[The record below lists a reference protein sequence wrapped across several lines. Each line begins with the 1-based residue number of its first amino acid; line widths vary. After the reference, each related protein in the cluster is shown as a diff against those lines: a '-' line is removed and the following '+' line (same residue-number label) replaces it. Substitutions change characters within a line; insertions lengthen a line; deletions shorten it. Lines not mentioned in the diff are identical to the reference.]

1 MPAKKKISRK
11 NTGRLS
17 VLYCLGLLLAV
28 SSALPAYIQSNFL
41 GEFVSVQ
48 TVSLFFVIAN
58 FLSVMAILSFP
69 SLIKAIT
76 NYFATKAVLAVY
88 LASLFGLSLAT
99 SAGPALVSI
108 TLFTITSSLIW
119 INMDVLIESFSNNKA
134 TGKIRTIYFTFINI
148 GWILSPLLSSYLIEK
163 GQYTLTFL
171 VAAFMVIPFYLVL
184 ISQGKKLKDRVKY
197 QKEDLPVTLKKMWD
211 NKNLRGI
218 FFIALLLSLFYS
230 SAVIYIPIHLHR
242 NLGMDWHSLGII
254 FSIMLIPFIL
264 IEIPAGIIADKYL
277 GEKELLFAG
286 FAILITSLFLF
297 YLIKTPNIWIWAGIL
312 FLSRTGAAL
321 IEAMRETYFFKIID
335 VEEVGYINIFRATTP
350 LGYVVGAGLAV
361 LITNFFPLNYL
372 FLSVTIVMLS
382 GFWFTASIKDTK

>member
-1 MPAKKKISRK
+1 MPAQKKISRK

-58 FLSVMAILSFP
+58 FLSVMAILLFP

-76 NYFATKAVLAVY
+76 NYFATKLVLALY
-88 LASLFGLSLAT
+88 LASLLGLSLAA

-134 TGKIRTIYFTFINI
+134 TGRIRTIYFTFINI

-171 VAAFMVIPFYLVL
+171 VAAFMVVPFYLVL
-184 ISQGKKLKDRVKY
+184 ISQGKKLKDRVEY
-197 QKEDLPVTLKKMWD
+197 QKEDLPTTLKKMWD

-230 SAVIYIPIHLHR
+230 SVVIYIPIHLHR
-242 NLGMDWHSLGII
+242 NLGMDWHSLGIA

-277 GEKELLFAG
+277 GEKELLLTG
-286 FAILITSLFLF
+286 FVILIVSLFLF
-297 YLIKTPNIWIWAGIL
+297 YLIKTPNLWIWAFVL

-321 IEAMRETYFFKIID
+321 IEAMRETYFFKIVD

-361 LITNFFPLNYL
+361 VITNFFPLNYL
-372 FLSVTIVMLS
+372 FLFLAVVMLS
-382 GFWFTASIKDTK
+382 SFWFIASIKDTK